1 MSQPNQKDELP
12 LVELTV
18 NGSAVTADAAAG
30 VAGLL
35 TQLGLPDCGVAVAI
49 DGVVRPQSH
58 WDQPIADGAVV
69 DVLTAVQGG

>member
-1 MSQPNQKDELP
+1 MTDSKQ

-18 NGSAVTADAAAG
+18 NGSPVTLDAGVG

-35 TQLGLPDCGVAVAI
+35 AHLDLPDCGVAVAV
-49 DGVVRPQSH
+49 DGVVRPQGR